1 MADEQQR
8 PTASQDEGAGTS
20 ADWMEQTQALTK
32 AWTEAQSKIWSD
44 WAAAARPAGDVSGKA
59 TADWMQQW
67 QTLAR
72 GSLAGRAPEADDTS
86 RDLIERM
93 LSGEQA
99 FLGFVEM
106 TLKMMGTVA
115 PKIEVGDD
123 WMELL
128 RQFLDQMKD
137 DMVRGQSAWMHP
149 EALAGTAA
157 DMSELWRLYSVELQ
171 GLFTP
176 WATAYGEAAQNLP
189 GAGRGDPDALR
200 KTYAGFLDAYET
212 TFGRFLSAPSV
223 GLTRESSEKLTK
235 GFDAWVEMNRAA
247 LDFQTVI
254 ADEGTNAVEA
264 LMRKLVDMGERGE
277 RIKTLRQFFDLWAD
291 TVDGVYYEL
300 FGSESFATL
309 QGRFVNAS
317 MEYRKRQS
325 DLLDEMMAS
334 AGLPGRKEIDQVHRH
349 IHDLRIELRFL
360 KREIRTLRRD
370 LAGQEASTTAMAS
383 KNKKKSKKKGKKKGK
398 AARTAA
404 ERRTHLPADQET
416 STTQEGGTRVPHTDQ
431 A

>member
-44 WAAAARPAGDVSGKA
+44 WAAAARPATDVSGTA
-59 TADWMQQW
+59 MADWMQQW
-67 QTLAR
+67 QALAR
-72 GSLAGRAPEADDTS
+72 GSLAGRAPEAGDTS
-86 RDLIERM
+86 RELIERV

-106 TLKMMGTVA
+106 TLKMMGAVA

-137 DMVRGQSAWMHP
+137 DMVRGQSAWMNP
-149 EALAGTAA
+149 ESLAGATA

-171 GLFTP
+171 GLFAP
-176 WATAYGEAAQNLP
+176 WATAYVEAAQNLP
-189 GAGRGDPDALR
+189 GAGKGDPDALR

-223 GLTRESSEKLTK
+223 GLTRESTEKLTK
-235 GFDAWVEMNRAA
+235 SFDAWVEMNRAA

-254 ADEGTNAVEA
+254 ADEGAHAVEA

-317 MEYRKRQS
+317 MEYRKRQN
-325 DLLDEMMAS
+325 DLLDEAMAS

-349 IHDLRIELRFL
+349 LYDLRIELRFL
-360 KREIRTLRRD
+360 KREVRALRRD
-370 LAGQEASTTAMAS
+370 LAAQEASTTAMVS
-383 KNKKKSKKKGKKKGK
+383 KKGKKKGK
-398 AARTAA
+398 AARAAA
-404 ERRTHLPADQET
+404 EHRTHLPADQET
-416 STTQEGGTRVPHTDQ
+416 STTQEGDARVPHPDQ

>member
-1 MADEQQR
+1 M
-8 PTASQDEGAGTS
+8 
-20 ADWMEQTQALTK
+20 
-32 AWTEAQSKIWSD
+32 
-44 WAAAARPAGDVSGKA
+44 
-59 TADWMQQW
+59 ADWMQQW
-67 QTLAR
+67 QALAR
-72 GSLAGRAPEADDTS
+72 GSLAGRAPEAGDTS
-86 RDLIERM
+86 RELIERM

-106 TLKMMGTVA
+106 TLKMMGAVA

-137 DMVRGQSAWMHP
+137 DMARGQSAWMNP
-149 EALAGTAA
+149 ESLAGATA

-171 GLFTP
+171 GLFAP

-189 GAGRGDPDALR
+189 GAAKGDPDALR

-235 GFDAWVEMNRAA
+235 SFDAWVEMNRAA

-254 ADEGTNAVEA
+254 ADEGANAVEA

-291 TVDGVYYEL
+291 TVDGVYYDL
-300 FGSESFATL
+300 FGSESFAAL

-317 MEYRKRQS
+317 MEYRKRQN
-325 DLLDEMMAS
+325 DLLDEAMAS

-349 IHDLRIELRFL
+349 LYDLRIELRFL
-360 KREIRTLRRD
+360 KREVRALRRD
-370 LAGQEASTTAMAS
+370 LAAEEASTTAMVS
-383 KNKKKSKKKGKKKGK
+383 KKSKKKNGKKKKKSRPGGRR
-398 AARTAA
+398 AHNAPARRSGDLDDAGRRRPCSPSRSGLMRRSGSSSTSTARSSKVSTPSPMCRRSTSPPPPVRPST
-404 ERRTHLPADQET
+404 RRT
-416 STTQEGGTRVPHTDQ
+416 SVSSITTRPG
-431 A
+431 